1 MSAKTTEN
9 RVLMKGNDAIAEAA
23 IRAGCWAYFGYPIT
37 PQNELIAYMAK
48 HMLDRGRVF
57 IQAESETAA
66 INMVYGASAAGARA
80 MTSSSSP
87 GISLKQEGISYAAG
101 ADIPLVV
108 VNVVRGGPGLGSIA
122 PAQSDYFQSTRGGGH
137 GDYRCIVL
145 APKSVQECADLTY
158 LAFDLADQY
167 RMPVIVLAD
176 GMIGQMMEGVV
187 LPPDRFPAD
196 LPGGGLPS
204 DGLPG
209 GGVPGGG
216 VPGGGLPPRDW
227 AVGHMAD
234 TRRNPD
240 ASGVSDAP
248 RASRHITSIHLVPEE
263 LEAKTRARF
272 ARYEEIKARET
283 RFEALDCGLDGSV
296 SAAATG
302 VAAAGEGPDLTL
314 VAYGTSARVALGAK
328 KLAEKEGIKL
338 GLFRPITLWPFPYIP
353 LAQIAATGK
362 PLLTVEMSLGQLVED
377 VKLAV
382 LEADSGRP
390 AFPGPRA
397 PVHLLGHSGGVIPT
411 EEEVFAEAKKILRR

>member
-1 MSAKTTEN
+1 
-9 RVLMKGNDAIAEAA
+9 MKGNEAIAEAA
-23 IRAGCWAYFGYPIT
+23 IRAGCGAYFGYPIT

-48 HMLDRGRVF
+48 NMLDKGRVF

-66 INMVYGASAAGARA
+66 INMVYGASSAGARA

-158 LAFDLADQY
+158 LAFDLADQN

-187 LPPDRFPAD
+187 LPPERALSD
-196 LPGGGLPS
+196 LPGS
-204 DGLPG
+204 
-209 GGVPGGG
+209 
-216 VPGGGLPPRDW
+216 GLPPRDW
-227 AVGHMAD
+227 TVGHMAD
-234 TRRNPD
+234 THRQ
-240 ASGVSDAP
+240 
-248 RASRHITSIHLVPEE
+248 SRHITSINLVPEE

-272 ARYEEIKARET
+272 LRYETIAKNEL
-283 RFEALDCGLDGSV
+283 RFEAVGYRTACNEF
-296 SAAATG
+296 T
-302 VAAAGEGPDLTL
+302 GEGPDLTL

-328 KLAEKEGIKL
+328 KLAEKEGITL
-338 GLFRPITLWPFPYIP
+338 GLFRPITLWPFPYQA
-353 LAQIAATGK
+353 LGKIAATGK
-362 PLLTVEMSLGQLVED
+362 PILTVEMSQGQLVED
-377 VKLAV
+377 VKLAA
-382 LEADSGRP
+382 LEANGQRP
-390 AFPGPRA
+390 AI
-397 PVHLLGHSGGVIPT
+397 HLLGHSGGVIPT
-411 EEEVFAEAKKILRR
+411 EEEVFAEAKRILGGKS